1 MLGMMIFQ
9 RWHFSSGMYITR
21 VQRVKIT
28 NSREK
33 IWLQNNRGRMHVID
47 LFQPKLAVFEE
58 KNRNG
63 EISWR
68 MVASYS
74 VLNLNIPFQKRLLS
88 MPLYLQKWTFL
99 TLKLQ
104 ESLTFEHFDRNSF
117 KFEALYLPVISQ
129 VLQLLQ
135 FELLASLT
143 KRKY

>member
-1 MLGMMIFQ
+1 
-9 RWHFSSGMYITR
+9 
-21 VQRVKIT
+21 
-28 NSREK
+28 
-33 IWLQNNRGRMHVID
+33 
-47 LFQPKLAVFEE
+47 
-58 KNRNG
+58 
-63 EISWR
+63 
-68 MVASYS
+68 
-74 VLNLNIPFQKRLLS
+74 

-129 VLQLLQ
+129 VLLLLQ